1 MIRRL
6 LAATAL
12 ATGLVALAAGPA
24 SADPVPTKVNTNNGN
39 IACVYNLK
47 PLDIGLCIG
56 V

>member
-6 LAATAL
+6 LAATTL
-12 ATGLVALAAGPA
+12 VTGLLVLGAGPA
-24 SADPVPTKVNTNNGN
+24 SAATPSVKADAANGN

-56 V
+56 I